1 MPRRQWYIGIVVLMA
16 LVLSSCGQ
24 INTPTT
30 LSTGGAARV
39 YGGGDVLPLGQFT
52 EGLVV
57 VGTGTASADPEI
69 ARVTF
74 GVDLR
79 GDDPAALVDEAATKV
94 NGAIAAAKELGIADA
109 DIQTVGYNLW
119 VETVTD
125 PQTGTSTG
133 EVAYHVSHSIQV
145 TLRDLGQVGELLAA
159 VIEAGANT
167 ISGVDFTVENPDALI
182 EEARQEALK
191 DAQAKAE
198 QIAEGLDTVIERPIL
213 VEEIGGG
220 YAAPAA
226 RGTGGAAYEVAA
238 PPVSPGVF
246 SVSVSVQVVYKL
258 P

>member
-1 MPRRQWYIGIVVLMA
+1 MAKRQWYIGMVVLMA

-30 LSTGGAARV
+30 LSTGDAARV

-69 ARVTF
+69 VWVTF

-94 NGAIAAAKELGIADA
+94 DGAIAAAKELGIADA

-125 PQTGTSTG
+125 PQTVTSTDK
-133 EVAYHVSHSIQV
+133 VAYHVSHFIQV

-167 ISGVDFTVENPDALI
+167 ISGVNFTVENPDALA

-191 DAQAKAE
+191 DARAKAE
-198 QIAEGLDTVIERPIL
+198 QIAERLDTVIERPVL

-226 RGTGGAAYEVAA
+226 RGTGAAYEVAA